1 MQALGAFVSVLL
13 LLFVMVVGNV
23 DEEEEK
29 LPTKCHVCKH
39 LVLELYGELERSG
52 KSNEVFRT
60 GQIFQEQRKEINY
73 RKSEVRLNEALEDAC
88 SNVLDYKVHKDK
100 VKALRYEK
108 KESMTF
114 STLKGL
120 KKRGVKVDLGFPDEM
135 WDTPDAEVTRLK
147 SRCELMV
154 ETYEDDLTEW
164 YWNHQDKDLTEWLCI
179 ERVLNPGEDECLKK
193 SETGKE
199 DEAGKNTGQ
208 MEQGKKQDETE
219 EKKTNKQTNKEKKSK
234 GKEKTSSR
242 EKKAKTK
249 PTEEDDAEKI
259 QRLIREQTEEQSD
272 RRRKRKNEHVGGRM
286 DERMRHKLQMR
297 LREID
302 DVDRLRREL
311 RKIRTKEMTEDD
323 YTEVEP
329 WERDM
334 DSRIPDEVRRDMRR
348 RRFERMDDPDDLRRE
363 LRTRII
369 DLEDDE
375 IDDHFL
381 GQNSFVFR
389 ELRQRYMTEAEEIRD
404 ASELKK
410 RIDDLDALS
419 TILHGRRNRKRWRD
433 RPRHHYGDEL

>member
-1 MQALGAFVSVLL
+1 M
-13 LLFVMVVGNV
+13 
-23 DEEEEK
+23 
-29 LPTKCHVCKH
+29 
-39 LVLELYGELERSG
+39 
-52 KSNEVFRT
+52 
-60 GQIFQEQRKEINY
+60 
-73 RKSEVRLNEALEDAC
+73 
-88 SNVLDYKVHKDK
+88 
-100 VKALRYEK
+100 
-108 KESMTF
+108 
-114 STLKGL
+114 
-120 KKRGVKVDLGFPDEM
+120 
-135 WDTPDAEVTRLK
+135 
-147 SRCELMV
+147 
-154 ETYEDDLTEW
+154 
-164 YWNHQDKDLTEWLCI
+164 
-179 ERVLNPGEDECLKK
+179 KK

-208 MEQGKKQDETE
+208 KEQGKKQDETE

-234 GKEKTSSR
+234 AKEKTSSG
-242 EKKAKTK
+242 ETKAKTK

-259 QRLIREQTEEQSD
+259 QRLIREQTEEQAD

-286 DERMRHKLQMR
+286 DERMLHKLQMR

-375 IDDHFL
+375 IGGHFL

-433 RPRHHYGDEL
+433 RPRHHYSDEL